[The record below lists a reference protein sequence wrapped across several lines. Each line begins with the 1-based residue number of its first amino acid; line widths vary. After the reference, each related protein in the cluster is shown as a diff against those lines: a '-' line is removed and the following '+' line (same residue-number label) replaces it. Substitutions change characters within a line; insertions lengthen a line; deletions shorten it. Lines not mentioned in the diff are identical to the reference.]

1 MGQLRND
8 LNAFKEQQREL
19 NQSFIERLNSLE
31 VRNQKSTI
39 RSNENTESIT
49 TIVQIRNILEKLISF
64 DDRIKRIEE
73 LNPVQNQVNILL
85 NINPC
90 TSKSSEPT
98 TPFNPEVPTSD
109 EGWLL
114 NPNEYLTFLN

>member
-31 VRNQKSTI
+31 VQKQNVTS
-39 RSNENTESIT
+39 RSNENTEAIL
-49 TIVQIRNILEKLISF
+49 TIVQIRNISEKLISF

-73 LNPVQNQVNILL
+73 LNPDQNQVNILL
-85 NINPC
+85 NINEEKKGVRNA
-90 TSKSSEPT
+90 KSI
-98 TPFNPEVPTSD
+98 
-109 EGWLL
+109 
-114 NPNEYLTFLN
+114 

>member
-1 MGQLRND
+1 MSSLENTIEMGQFRND

-31 VRNQKSTI
+31 VQNQKSTI

-49 TIVQIRNILEKLISF
+49 TIVKIRNILEKLISF

-73 LNPVQNQVNILL
+73 LNPVQNQVKILL
-85 NINPC
+85 
-90 TSKSSEPT
+90 
-98 TPFNPEVPTSD
+98 
-109 EGWLL
+109 
-114 NPNEYLTFLN
+114 Y

>member
-1 MGQLRND
+1 MGQFRND

-31 VRNQKSTI
+31 VQNQKSTI

-49 TIVQIRNILEKLISF
+49 TIVKIRNILEKLISF

-73 LNPVQNQVNILL
+73 LNPVQNQVKILL
-85 NINPC
+85 
-90 TSKSSEPT
+90 
-98 TPFNPEVPTSD
+98 
-109 EGWLL
+109 
-114 NPNEYLTFLN
+114 Y